1 MQVCVYVLWCEEGES
16 VMAEPNRKHPA
27 IEELLT
33 KLIGKDRV
41 KTIQAD
47 LCMFCGQEAT
57 GFRDALS
64 RKEYSISGLCQECQ
78 DKEEG

>member
-1 MQVCVYVLWCEEGES
+1 MCVYVLWIEEREA

-47 LCMFCGQEAT
+47 LCMFCGQEAIE
-57 GFRDALS
+57 FRDRLS

-78 DKEEG
+78 DKVFGR